1 MKYVFLLNMGGVNQ
15 IDECEVFLKNMF
27 NDPNILG
34 IKSDFLRSLVAFM
47 IRKFRIKS
55 MKENYNKIGGKSPLT
70 KIQKSLCDKLNSLQK
85 DFHFDFI
92 STYVPP
98 FAKEVLAKYDFKD
111 NDEIILFPLYPH
123 HSITTT
129 TSSLQDFY
137 KNFDKKIS
145 IKEIPYFYQDELYNN
160 IILNEIQ
167 KYKNIDCLIISAHS
181 LPIKTIEKGDI
192 YEEHIKEHFAILKDK
207 LQNDF
212 KEIKL
217 AYQSKLGPVKWLE
230 PALSDELDKLGNKSV
245 LIYPLSFCIDCSETI
260 LELDIEYRH
269 QYKGDYN
276 VCKCPNDSEDFAKY
290 ILSKLEFSNTN
301 LNYESQN
308 KI

>member
-1 MKYVFLLNMGGVNQ
+1 MGGVNELK
-15 IDECEVFLKNMF
+15 ECEVFLKNMF

-34 IKSDFLRSLVAFM
+34 IKSKFLRSILAFI
-47 IRKFRIKS
+47 IRKSRIKQ
-55 MKENYNKIGGKSPLT
+55 MQENYKKIGGKSPLT
-70 KIQKSLCDKLNSLQK
+70 DIQKSLCNKLNNMQK
-85 DFHFDFI
+85 EYIFDFI

-98 FAKEVLAKYDFKD
+98 FAKEVLAKYNFKD
-111 NDEIILFPLYPH
+111 NDEIIIFPLYPH

-137 KNFDKKIS
+137 KNFDKKINV
-145 IKEIPYFYQDELYNN
+145 KEIPYFYEDESYNN

-167 KYKNIDCLIISAHS
+167 KHKNIDCLIISAHS
-181 LPIKTIEKGDI
+181 LPIKTIKNGDI

-207 LQNDF
+207 LQNNF

-230 PALSDELDKLGNKSV
+230 PALSDELDKLDGKSV
-245 LIYPLSFCIDCSETI
+245 LIYPLSFCIDCSETV

-290 ILSKLEFSNTN
+290 ILSKLELTNIN
-301 LNYESQN
+301 LNCKQQD
-308 KI
+308 